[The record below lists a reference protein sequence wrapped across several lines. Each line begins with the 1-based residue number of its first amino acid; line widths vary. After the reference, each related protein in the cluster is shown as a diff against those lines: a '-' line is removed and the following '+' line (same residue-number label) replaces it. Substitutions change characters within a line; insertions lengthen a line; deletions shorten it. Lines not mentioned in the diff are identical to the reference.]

1 MTFRYLA
8 LAAGVLIVSTAA
20 LLIRWAIDAG
30 AGPLAV
36 AAGRLTVAAAVVVP
50 LALALRGRELRGLA
64 QRDWTIAAV
73 AGLFLALHF
82 ATWIASLRYTSV
94 ASSVALVTTNPIW
107 VGLMSWWLLSEPPTR
122 RTGAGIALAVLGSG
136 LIIASDLGGGGA
148 TVEGRAPMLGNALAL
163 AGAIAISGYFLVGR
177 GLNRRLTL
185 LAYVAIVY
193 GASALA
199 MNAIAIAG
207 GQGLWTI
214 PAAAWVPIAL
224 MALGPQLAGHTII
237 NASLRHLSATFVAL
251 AILGE
256 PVGSAVLAWLLL
268 GETFAPLQLAGF
280 ATLLAGIV
288 VAATGEGAGPA
299 RGKATA
305 PAPDAR

>member
-1 MTFRYLA
+1 VTWRYLA
-8 LAAGVLIVSTAA
+8 LGLGVLIVSTAA
-20 LLIRWAIDAG
+20 LLIRFAIDAG

-36 AAGRLTVAAAVVVP
+36 AAGRLTIAALIVAP
-50 LALALRGRELRGLA
+50 IALMMRGPELRRL
-64 QRDWTIAAV
+64 QRRDWAIAAV
-73 AGLFLALHF
+73 AGAFLAAHF
-82 ATWIASLRYTSV
+82 ATWFASLQYTSV

-107 VGLMSWWLLSEPPTR
+107 VGLLSWLLLAEPPSR
-122 RTGAGIALAVLGSG
+122 RTVAGILTAVLGSA
-136 LIIASDLGGGGA
+136 LIIAADLGGA
-148 TVEGRAPMLGNALAL
+148 SEAPGRSPMLGNGLAL
-163 AGAIAISGYFLVGR
+163 AGAVAISGYFLVGR
-177 GLNRRLTL
+177 GLNRRMTL

-193 GASALA
+193 GTAAVA

-214 PAAAWVPIAL
+214 PAAAWLPIVAV
-224 MALGPQLAGHTII
+224 ALGPQLAGHTII

-256 PVGSAVLAWLLL
+256 PVGSAVLAWLFL

-288 VAATGEGAGPA
+288 VAASGERSSPPPA
-299 RGKATA
+299 VA
-305 PAPDAR
+305 PAA

>member
-1 MTFRYLA
+1 MTWRYLA
-8 LAAGVLIVSTAA
+8 LGLGVLIVSTAA
-20 LLIRWAIDAG
+20 LLIRFAIDAG

-36 AAGRLTVAAAVVVP
+36 AAGRLTIAALIVAP
-50 LALALRGRELRGLA
+50 IALMMRGPELRRL
-64 QRDWTIAAV
+64 QRRDWAIAAV
-73 AGLFLALHF
+73 AGAFLAAHF
-82 ATWIASLRYTSV
+82 ATWFASLQYTSV

-107 VGLMSWWLLSEPPTR
+107 VGLLSWLLLAEPPSR
-122 RTGAGIALAVLGSG
+122 RTVAGILTAVLGSA
-136 LIIASDLGGGGA
+136 LIIAADLGGA
-148 TVEGRAPMLGNALAL
+148 SEAPGRSPMLGNGLAL
-163 AGAIAISGYFLVGR
+163 AGAVAISGYFLVGR
-177 GLNRRLTL
+177 GLNRRMTL

-193 GASALA
+193 GTAAVA

-214 PAAAWVPIAL
+214 PAAAWLPIVAV
-224 MALGPQLAGHTII
+224 ALGPQLAGHTII

-256 PVGSAVLAWLLL
+256 PVGSAVLAWLFL

-288 VAATGEGAGPA
+288 VAASGERSSPPPA
-299 RGKATA
+299 VA
-305 PAPDAR
+305 PAA

>member
-1 MTFRYLA
+1 MTWRYLA
-8 LAAGVLIVSTAA
+8 LGLGVLIVSTAA
-20 LLIRWAIDAG
+20 LLIRFAIDAG

-36 AAGRLTVAAAVVVP
+36 AAGRLTIAALIVAP
-50 LALALRGRELRGLA
+50 IALRMRGPELRRL
-64 QRDWTIAAV
+64 QRRDWAIAAV
-73 AGLFLALHF
+73 AGAFLAAHF
-82 ATWIASLRYTSV
+82 ATWFASLQYTSV

-107 VGLMSWWLLSEPPTR
+107 VGLLSWLLLAEPPSR
-122 RTGAGIALAVLGSG
+122 RTVVGILTAVLGSA
-136 LIIASDLGGGGA
+136 LIIAADLGGA
-148 TVEGRAPMLGNALAL
+148 SEAPGRSPMLGNGLAL
-163 AGAIAISGYFLVGR
+163 AGAVAISGYFLVGR
-177 GLNRRLTL
+177 GLNRRMTL

-193 GASALA
+193 GTAAIA

-214 PAAAWVPIAL
+214 PAAAWLPIVAL
-224 MALGPQLAGHTII
+224 AIGPQLAGHTII

-256 PVGSAVLAWLLL
+256 PVGSAVLAWLFL

-288 VAATGEGAGPA
+288 VAASGERTPPPPA
-299 RGKATA
+299 AA
-305 PAPDAR
+305 ASV